1 MFKCLCILMHCV
13 VVLKKFTGV
22 KCTIV
27 HHLPKPSNRCSCT
40 NFFYFML
47 SSVKKSH
54 RNKSIQVKCMS
65 VLLY

>member
-27 HHLPKPSNRCSCT
+27 HHLPKPSNRSSL
-40 NFFYFML
+40 NFFFFML

-54 RNKSIQVKCMS
+54 RNKSIQVKRMS

>member
-22 KCTIV
+22 KCTSAPFTKTI
-27 HHLPKPSNRCSCT
+27 KQMQFYN
-40 NFFYFML
+40 FYFML